1 MVMSRIT
8 LGRRVSAWRGAAVL
22 LAVFLVAPAPSNL
35 RAASAFSLSP
45 VSPRAGGRCRAGM
58 GEDVVRRGERW
69 VEATPHHLGTAVQQ
83 GPSHS
88 GGGAAAALRASWR
101 SSSRDRCAGKL
112 SMIANSPIDV
122 AKREVDEPRAAA
134 SSASPSQRP
143 LLPAER
149 DINTA
154 MNGFNAGVV
163 NLLKGLMVQY
173 YGERTYARFY
183 ALETIARVPY
193 FGYLC
198 VLHLYET
205 LGQWRQAEYLKV
217 HFAESYNEL
226 HHLLIMEELGG
237 NALFRDRWFAQ
248 HAAFFYFFVVVG
260 LYLSNPRNA
269 YNLNQHVEEHAFS
282 TYDSFLSDN
291 EEMLKQQPAPMVAK
305 KYYGEDKLYVFN
317 GLHNGPSGLTFEESD
332 HMRPAISNLFD
343 TFVAVRN
350 DEWEHVKTMKALQ
363 KDVSLER

>member
-1 MVMSRIT
+1 
-8 LGRRVSAWRGAAVL
+8 
-22 LAVFLVAPAPSNL
+22 
-35 RAASAFSLSP
+35 
-45 VSPRAGGRCRAGM
+45 
-58 GEDVVRRGERW
+58 
-69 VEATPHHLGTAVQQ
+69 
-83 GPSHS
+83 
-88 GGGAAAALRASWR
+88 
-101 SSSRDRCAGKL
+101 
-112 SMIANSPIDV
+112 
-122 AKREVDEPRAAA
+122 
-134 SSASPSQRP
+134 
-143 LLPAER
+143 
-149 DINTA
+149 
-154 MNGFNAGVV
+154 
-163 NLLKGLMVQY
+163 MVQY
-173 YGERTYARFY
+173 YGDRTYARFY

-237 NALFRDRWFAQ
+237 NVLFRDRWFAQ

-291 EEMLKQQPAPMVAK
+291 EEMLKQQPAPKIAE

-317 GLHNGPSGLTFEESD
+317 GLHEDPDGPTFEERD
-332 HMRPAISNLFD
+332 QARPVISNLFD

-363 KDVSLER
+363 HDVSVERR

>member
-1 MVMSRIT
+1 MAIA
-8 LGRRVSAWRGAAVL
+8 RRAFACRSLALRATAVL
-22 LAVFLVAPAPSNL
+22 SVFLVAPVPHR
-35 RAASAFSLSP
+35 RATAFSWQVLPGSKP
-45 VSPRAGGRCRAGM
+45 AGSRQAVGGRRM
-58 GEDVVRRGERW
+58 GW
-69 VEATPHHLGTAVQQ
+69 EATGAGVRC
-83 GPSHS
+83 SAAR
-88 GGGAAAALRASWR
+88 GGKDGGCSARR
-101 SSSRDRCAGKL
+101 TGRL
-112 SMIANSPIDV
+112 SMVASSPMDV
-122 AKREVDEPRAAA
+122 APKGSPPLDEQSPTSA
-134 SSASPSQRP
+134 SASPPTVVSPGRP
-143 LLPAER
+143 PLPAER
-149 DINTA
+149 NVNA
-154 MNGFNAGVV
+154 FMNDFNAGVV

-237 NALFRDRWFAQ
+237 NVLFRDRQ
-248 HAAFFYFFVVVG
+248 GRKHLHAAFFYFFVVVG

-291 EEMLKQQPAPMVAK
+291 QEALKQQPAPEA
-305 KYYGEDKLYVFN
+305 
-317 GLHNGPSGLTFEESD
+317 S
-332 HMRPAISNLFD
+332 
-343 TFVAVRN
+343 
-350 DEWEHVKTMKALQ
+350 
-363 KDVSLER
+363 

>member
-1 MVMSRIT
+1 MVASR
-8 LGRRVSAWRGAAVL
+8 
-22 LAVFLVAPAPSNL
+22 
-35 RAASAFSLSP
+35 P
-45 VSPRAGGRCRAGM
+45 V
-58 GEDVVRRGERW
+58 
-69 VEATPHHLGTAVQQ
+69 
-83 GPSHS
+83 
-88 GGGAAAALRASWR
+88 
-101 SSSRDRCAGKL
+101 
-112 SMIANSPIDV
+112 DV
-122 AKREVDEPRAAA
+122 AQGQPRLDA
-134 SSASPSQRP
+134 SVSTSPSPPSRP

-149 DINTA
+149 DINAA
-154 MNGFNAGVV
+154 MVGFNAGVV
-163 NLLKGLMVQY
+163 NFLKGLMVHY
-173 YGERTYARFY
+173 YGDRTYARFY

-205 LGQWRQAEYLKV
+205 LGQWRQVEYLKV

-237 NALFRDRWFAQ
+237 NMLFRDRWFAQ

-291 EEMLKQQPAPMVAK
+291 EEMLKQQPAPKIAE
-305 KYYGEDKLYVFN
+305 KYYGKDKLYVFN
-317 GLHNGPSGLTFEESD
+317 GLHNDEDGPTFEERD
-332 HMRPAISNLFD
+332 QARPVISNLFD

-363 KDVSLER
+363 QDVSVERERQ